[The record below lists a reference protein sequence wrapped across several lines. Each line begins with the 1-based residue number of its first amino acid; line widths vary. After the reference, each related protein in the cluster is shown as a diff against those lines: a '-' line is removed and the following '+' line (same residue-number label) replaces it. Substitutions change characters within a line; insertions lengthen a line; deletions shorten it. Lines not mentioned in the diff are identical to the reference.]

1 MCQCYTLPPP
11 FACILIPF
19 PSPSPFNPIIKI
31 FSMPEE
37 ARPSPADLP
46 IFVAKQLRDKEL
58 LKQQRGRKKISFI
71 AGESRLALRSTE
83 QCIAKTASE
92 QLAPSS
98 VGPRDRTTKTI
109 VTVGPSCDPRTK
121 PEVVE
126 ALLEAGA
133 DMFRINL
140 AFGDGKECAAIVAG
154 LRDIRCGV
162 CVRCVRCVQQ
172 QLRDGCVWQ
181 QFGEGTGVAGSAAG
195 SVAGSSTPRE
205 GEGVQGTTKGG
216 ARKQEKCRE
225 VGCGESC
232 DVVCCG
238 QRGSQALSL
247 HNVGLLPLARV
258 VSSRKQIDVPP
269 ASTSITRPNTHL
281 SLYSCHFVGFAA
293 LSLDHPN
300 TLRTPLSLQR
310 SPHTLTLPSSP
321 HHSL

>member
-1 MCQCYTLPPP
+1 MYQCYTSRPPLR
-11 FACILIPF
+11 AY
-19 PSPSPFNPIIKI
+19 SHHMPFNSIIKI

-162 CVRCVRCVQQ
+162 CLCVVCLQQ
-172 QLRDGCVWQ
+172 ELRDGCRWQ
-181 QFGEGTGVAGSAAG
+181 QIGEGRCSWDCSLECDTMRGRVSA
-195 SVAGSSTPRE
+195 R
-205 GEGVQGTTKGG
+205 
-216 ARKQEKCRE
+216 R
-225 VGCGESC
+225 
-232 DVVCCG
+232 
-238 QRGSQALSL
+238 
-247 HNVGLLPLARV
+247 
-258 VSSRKQIDVPP
+258 
-269 ASTSITRPNTHL
+269 
-281 SLYSCHFVGFAA
+281 
-293 LSLDHPN
+293 
-300 TLRTPLSLQR
+300 
-310 SPHTLTLPSSP
+310 
-321 HHSL
+321 